1 MASTQLFVNI
11 KATSLSNGLV
21 RSVTDMTPVS
31 FPQLVIGDGR
41 NYELYFVDG
50 TGSYTDW
57 SGNGAYTPFIAI
69 GQCAYPTGGTFTLTF
84 GINTTGALAY
94 NASMATIQAALQA
107 LGTIGSGNC
116 LVAGVPGEYFT
127 VTFVGALA
135 NTNVAEIT
143 SNFTLLTPTSTV
155 DVSTIVTGGGG
166 FNEVQ
171 LLTLAQNPI
180 TFADDW
186 TPITNGWTGQ
196 LSSRTL
202 EIIQAFAAAGGSI
215 TDTFQITVADTL
227 GVRTTYVK
235 QDATIVCTIINPE
248 SFAGAQKPL
257 LATQAALNAAV
268 LGLNN
273 FTYEALAS
281 SAAGNTNIT
290 PTTTSRHHTALV
302 TVSGAAGTRTFSI
315 LTSNSPNAGDTVLV
329 KFSNPATAGI
339 VLAVHNA
346 TSGGTLLS
354 SVTTTVDQEP
364 FWSIYVFNGTAWV
377 LEFDQSSMLAKI
389 GNLAGLA
396 SPRLSRLS
404 LKNLFSKVS
413 AKSANFTAADTE
425 DGYLYEVS
433 AAAGAVV
440 AVLPNA
446 ATVGEGHCIC
456 IQKSDSSANVVTTSP
471 ATATLAVASQSI
483 LLVSDGTT
491 FIQVMQYNPDFQA
504 VTTGQIIQNQSSLT
518 GLTGGGSVNL
528 DGLATAGGSTPAYA
542 AVMLSYG
549 LSAQIWQ
556 LVPGVDAAAWNVVRP
571 TDFNTSTNPQVWKLL
586 LDIAD
591 YDSDNP
597 GSPVSLTTNTAA
609 NVASLVLAAGVWDV
623 SGAVNFIG
631 TGASMTRQNSS
642 IGSASAALDTTIGQF
657 VETPITTTTLT
668 GNLTHALPTVR
679 LTLAAPTTLY
689 LVGKAV
695 FSAGTVTADGLLRAT
710 RIR

>member
-1 MASTQLFVNI
+1 MAATQLFVNI
-11 KATSLSNGLV
+11 KATSLGSGLV

-50 TGSYTDW
+50 TGAYADW

-84 GINTTGALAY
+84 GANTTAALAY
-94 NASMATIQAALQA
+94 NASMAAIQTALQGLA
-107 LGTIGSGNC
+107 SIGSGNC

-127 VTFVGALA
+127 VTFVGDLA
-135 NTNVAEIT
+135 NTNVSEIV
-143 SNFTLLTPTSTV
+143 SNFSLLTPTSTI
-155 DVSTIVTGGGG
+155 DVSTIVVGGGG

-202 EIIQAFAAAGGSI
+202 EIIQAFAVAGGSI

-248 SFAGAQKPL
+248 SFAGADKPL

-281 SAAGNTNIT
+281 AAAGNTNIT
-290 PTTTSRHHTALV
+290 PTATSRHHTAIA
-302 TVSGAAGTRTFSI
+302 TITGTAGTRTFSI
-315 LTSNSPNAGDTVLV
+315 LTSNSPNSGDTVLL
-329 KFSNPATAGI
+329 KFITPATAGI
-339 VLAVHNA
+339 VLEVHNA

-354 SVTTTVDQEP
+354 TVTTTADQEP
-364 FWSIYVFNGTAWV
+364 FFLVFVFNGTSWV
-377 LEFDQSSMLAKI
+377 LEFDQGAVLAKI

-404 LKNLFSKVS
+404 LKTLFSKVS
-413 AKSANFTAADTE
+413 SKSADFTVGSTE
-425 DGYLYEVS
+425 DGYLFEVS

-440 AVLPNA
+440 GTLPSAVTA
-446 ATVGEGHCIC
+446 GEGFCIAV
-456 IQKSDSSANVVTTSP
+456 QKSDSSPNVVTTSP
-471 ATATLAVASQSI
+471 TTATIPFASGCLI
-483 LLVSDGTT
+483 LVSDGTNW
-491 FIQVMQYNPDFQA
+491 ILVMQYNPDFAA
-504 VTTGQIIQNQSSLT
+504 VTVGQVIQNQSSLT
-518 GLTGGGSVNL
+518 GLVGGGSLNL
-528 DGLATAGGSTPAYA
+528 DGLSTANGATPAYA

-549 LSAQIWQ
+549 TSAQIWQ
-556 LVPGVDAAAWNVVRP
+556 LVPGVDAAAWNIVRP
-571 TDFNTSTNPQVWKLL
+571 VDFDATSNPQVWKLL
-586 LDIAD
+586 LDFAA
-591 YDSDNP
+591 YQSDVTGIP
-597 GSPVSLTTNTAA
+597 ITLTTM
-609 NVASLVLAAGVWDV
+609 VASDILTLSLPAGTWDITGTV
-623 SGAVNFIG
+623 TFVG
-631 TGASMTRQNSS
+631 TGMTTTQQDSS
-642 IGSASAALDTTIGQF
+642 LGLTSATLDTTDGQF
-657 VETPITTTTLT
+657 VETPFSTTTLST
-668 GNLTHALPTVR
+668 KITHVLPTVR
-679 LTLAAPTTLY
+679 MVLTAPDVVY
-689 LVGKAV
+689 LVAQGV
-695 FSAGTVTADGLLRAT
+695 FSAGGIDVSGNIRAT
-710 RIR
+710 RVR